1 MDAAAWE
8 RVYGAFLDFH
18 AYFLLAFGRKQPREI
33 RRHYLWAL
41 MVQSHEWRSARN
53 GPRRLHLRRGRCSV
67 FSPNRPGTMRG

>member
-33 RRHYLWAL
+33 RRHYLQAL
-41 MVQSHEWRSARN
+41 MVQSHVWRDTEN
-53 GPRRLHLRRGRCSV
+53 GSKAVASSSRSL
-67 FSPNRPGTMRG
+67 